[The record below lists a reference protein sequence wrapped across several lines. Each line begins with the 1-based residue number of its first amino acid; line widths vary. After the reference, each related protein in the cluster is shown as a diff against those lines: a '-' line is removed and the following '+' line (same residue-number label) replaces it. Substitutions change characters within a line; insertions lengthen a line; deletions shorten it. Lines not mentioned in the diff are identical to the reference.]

1 LVSED
6 PTSGWVKPP
15 NHELLTE
22 WTCASEHPTF
32 DGTTYM
38 FYVIQEEVA
47 GVWGASVLSD
57 PKVVNWQADGTA
69 WVVEHVPANVARRTL
84 IRQQDGF
91 AGWVA
96 QPGAWQSG
104 EDGRWHPPA
113 GAAEAALVNPLWGRD
128 AAVEV
133 EITGA
138 GNATG
143 ALLVRCNP
151 SGTSGYRF
159 GLDWSRQVLSL
170 HVCLFQ
176 QPDQLIQ
183 ERPIRLTPGHWHKLK
198 VVAQGQFF
206 DAYVDDELVL
216 VRAHRMF
223 DEGCCG
229 LHAGGEAAFRNL
241 HVYEMIGPEK
251 LLEPTWTQRSE
262 PRYLFP

>member
-1 LVSED
+1 
-6 PTSGWVKPP
+6 VKPA

-57 PKVVNWQADGTA
+57 PKVVTWKTDGT
-69 WVVEHVPANVARRTL
+69 VKLIEHLPATVARRTL
-84 IRQQDGF
+84 YSQHAGF

-96 QPGAWQSG
+96 QPSAWQTTDEWG
-104 EDGRWHPPA
+104 WHPPV
-113 GAAEAALVNPLWGRD
+113 GVPAATLVNPLWGKD
-128 AAVEV
+128 VAVEV
-133 EITGA
+133 ELRGA
-138 GNATG
+138 AGATG
-143 ALLVRCNP
+143 SLLVRCNP

-159 GLDWSRQVLSL
+159 SLDLARHVLSL
-170 HVCLFQ
+170 HLCLFQ
-176 QPDQLIQ
+176 KPDQLIQ
-183 ERPIRLTPGHWHKLK
+183 ERAIRLTPDDWHKLK

-216 VRAHRMF
+216 VRADRTF

-229 LHAGGEAAFRNL
+229 LHGRGEVAFRNL
-241 HVYEMIGPEK
+241 HAYEYLGTNAQ
-251 LLEPTWTQRSE
+251 LEPPWTRRTE
-262 PRYLFP
+262 PRHLFP